1 MTGAF
6 LFCNRMENISQKEL
20 IAFQQHELNGVFIY
34 KNLAKITQN
43 PENKKILM
51 ELSAKEWEHYDAMK
65 VLTKKDLRPN
75 RIKIIFFYLL
85 ARIFGLIFG
94 IKLMEYNSK
103 REQRLFDTLR
113 HHPDYR
119 RQIEE
124 GEEKEKLLI
133 NDIDEERLYYM
144 GAIVLGLND
153 ALIEFTGALAGF
165 AFAFQNHQIVAMAG
179 AITGV
184 AAALSMGAS
193 EYMSCKAEKGKM
205 NPLKAAFYTL
215 SAYLVTVAL
224 LIMPFVL
231 LQNVYSGLAVS
242 LLGASII
249 IATFNFYYAVARDE
263 SFWKRFLEMLAISF
277 SVAFTSFAIGWL
289 MKHFTGINI

>member
-1 MTGAF
+1 
-6 LFCNRMENISQKEL
+6 MERVSMQEL
-20 IAFQQHELNGVFIY
+20 LAFQQHELNGAFIY
-34 KNLAKITQN
+34 KNLAHITKKT
-43 PENKKILM
+43 ENKKLLA
-51 ELSAKEWEHYDAMK
+51 ELSNKEWEHYDSAK
-65 VLTKKDLRPN
+65 LITGKELHPN
-75 RIKIIFFYLL
+75 NIKIIFFFML

-94 IKLMEYNSK
+94 IKLMEYSSK
-103 REQRLFDTLR
+103 REKRLYDTLCQ
-113 HHPDYR
+113 HPDYR
-119 RQIEE
+119 QIIEE

-179 AITGV
+179 AIAGI

-205 NPLKAAFYTL
+205 NPLKAAAYTL
-215 SAYLVTVAL
+215 FAYLVTVGL
-224 LIMPFVL
+224 LILPFVL
-231 LQNVYSGLAVS
+231 LQNVYFGLAVS
-242 LLGASII
+242 LLAASIV
-249 IATFNFYYAVARDE
+249 IATFNFYYAVTRDE
-263 SFWKRFLEMLAISF
+263 SFWHRFLEMLAISF
-277 SVAFTSFAIGWL
+277 SVAFTSFGIGWL

>member
-34 KNLAKITQN
+34 KNLAKVTQN

-193 EYMSCKAEKGKM
+193 EYMSCKAVKGKM